1 MTRLNSIV
9 GNLSKQFF
17 ENLLNIEPKRDMR
30 YLSIDFGTVL
40 TKAAVY
46 ETVTQKLILV
56 QMNEDDVDDVGVKAH
71 KVSYEMPTAVFFDS
85 NSQKYKIGQEAVN
98 SRGTDPDNFHSLFKP
113 KLSEPQ
119 SVSQYYLPFV
129 EEILK
134 YVIIRAQKTI
144 KPNNTF
150 SKIVLTVPASTIKGD
165 NRWLNMEKAIINA
178 VTQLEEQTQQQIIV
192 RRSADS
198 LANYIEII
206 KEPEAASYSILKK
219 TISNYKNGDL
229 FLVYDFGGG
238 TFDPALL
245 EYKNKTLRSIG
256 EWDSDIPRGKNIGGI
271 YIDELIKT
279 DIIQSP
285 NCEIFEDAINYFS
298 NFPISDT
305 GLILPPED
313 KEERREWRRKKID
326 MQLLEDLSIEVK
338 HELSSKDKFSK
349 NQYGDYEY
357 ELTREDYYD
366 MIDSLIDDTIQ
377 CCSILLSDY
386 GYSWKNIKEVFLV
399 GGSSMIPL
407 VRDELKAKCQ
417 QEDATFTIPSM
428 TSAYDYLHAVALGAA
443 LYDTLKPTDKQRF
456 DFGIEALQH
465 QDWVEAEYQFAEGK
479 SYYGL
484 GLMEYEGL
492 GRKKLFRKAYEM
504 FSTHNEDP
512 KCSFMQALMLFKG
525 EGVIKNDER
534 ALKVVKK
541 MLDDVNHA
549 HEKAEVQ
556 SALIQKGAVLNSIL
570 KGDGKSDDFESIY
583 ENNFYKIV

>member
-1 MTRLNSIV
+1 MGKL
-9 GNLSKQFF
+9 LFD
-17 ENLLNIEPKRDMR
+17 NLLNITLKKDMR

-46 ETVTQKLILV
+46 ETTTKKLVLV
-56 QMNEDDVDDVGVKAH
+56 QMNEDDGDDVGVRAH
-71 KVSYEMPTAVFFDS
+71 NISYEMPTAVFFDN

-98 SRGTDPDNFHSLFKP
+98 NRRTDPDNFHSLFKP
-113 KLSEPQ
+113 KLSEAQ
-119 SVSQYYLPFV
+119 SVSKYYLKFV
-129 EEILK
+129 EEILR
-134 YVIIRAQKTI
+134 YVIVKAQKTI

-150 SKIVLTVPASTIKGD
+150 SKIVLTVPSSTIKGD

-206 KEPEAASYSILKK
+206 KEPEAASYSILKN

-256 EWDSDIPRGKNIGGI
+256 EWNSDIPRGKNIGGI

-279 DIIQSP
+279 NIIQSP
-285 NCEIFEDAINYFS
+285 NCKLFEETINYFS
-298 NFPISDT
+298 NFPLSET
-305 GLILPPED
+305 GQFIRPD
-313 KEERREWRRKKID
+313 SVSRREWRIMKNN
-326 MQLLEDLSIEVK
+326 LETLETLSILAK
-338 HELSSKDKFSK
+338 HEFSNTDIDRFYK
-349 NQYGDYEY
+349 SEYDEYEY

-407 VRDELKAKCQ
+407 VRDKLKAKCQ

-428 TSAYDYLHAVALGAA
+428 TSAYDYLHAVAFGAA

-456 DFGIEALQH
+456 DFGIEALKH
-465 QDWVEAEYQFAEGK
+465 QDWVEAEYQFTEGK

-492 GRKKLFRKAYEM
+492 GRKKLFKKAYEM

-525 EGVIKNDER
+525 EGVIKNDKH
-534 ALKVVKK
+534 ALEVVVK
-541 MLDDVNHA
+541 MLDEVNHT
-549 HEKAEVQ
+549 HDKTEVQ

-570 KGDGKSDDFESIY
+570 EGDGEPDDFESIY
-583 ENNFYKIV
+583 DNNFYKIV